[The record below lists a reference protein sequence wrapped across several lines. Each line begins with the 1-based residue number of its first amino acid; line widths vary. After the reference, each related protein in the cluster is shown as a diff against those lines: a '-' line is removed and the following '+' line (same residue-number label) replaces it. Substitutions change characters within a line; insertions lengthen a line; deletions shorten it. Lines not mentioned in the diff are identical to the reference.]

1 MFSGVCKSSSRLSP
15 CQMPKREH
23 NAHND
28 AGTADGAN
36 GCFQHGIMF
45 AAEQLGYNDSTAD
58 AAADGNSHENH
69 GDGIGC
75 PYSCQR
81 LLPDEPPC
89 DDAVGNVVKLL
100 ENHTDEHGNGK
111 CLEQTTGIACSQ
123 VCIHEKNSFLM
134 N

>member
-1 MFSGVCKSSSRLSP
+1 MKKEIRRKIVGKGGHAGNAEGVQL
-15 CQMPKREH
+15 
-23 NAHND
+23 D
-28 AGTADGAN
+28 GAGIADGAN

-45 AAEQLGYNDSTAD
+45 AAEQLGYNDGTAD

-81 LLPDEPPC
+81 LLPDEPRC

-100 ENHTDEHGNGK
+100 QQISCDHRQGK
-111 CLEQTTGIACSQ
+111 QDKRAGDFPAGQI
-123 VCIHEKNSFLM
+123 VIHKETSFRT
-134 N
+134 